1 MMLGWY
7 AMLLCLIPA
16 VVNAGSAYDAYR
28 DETLGW
34 KKIYHFGP
42 AKQPLKVDDKTY
54 SAAQI
59 SMAGQLANWMQA
71 SYQPKG
77 GLGDIRKVALE
88 RIGLYNT
95 YNAALPPSIGARAD
109 TYVFLKQ
116 VNGKWVNETS
126 HANIWEVVANK
137 VPENYIDALTN
148 EKQYYFTIPGMDPAL
163 LGQSTSS
170 EARYKQVY
178 DLSGHPVVGKYLNWV
193 VPDFGQSVRQ
203 NLVILSRDNAMPFV
217 HVGLGEVL
225 DKAESA
231 IAVHWEKEKKKI
243 LERTQGMPRDTEFH
257 TQAEQAKIERAKNT
271 LAALRSKYRGRLGD
285 KAYLHHGNFVLSD
298 LANGYDVFTGQKIE
312 IDAPMARVHPVYKVD
327 PVLQARCKTDAPQWL
342 LIRWLGGT
350 MDEPAFRHM
359 HESIVDHFNFDYVY
373 DYFFAPEKVRGKAY
387 MPRRDPAS

>member
-1 MMLGWY
+1 MFRWCVL
-7 AMLLCLIPA
+7 LLCLIPA
-16 VVNAGSAYDAYR
+16 VATAGSASDAYR
-28 DETLGW
+28 DQTLGW
-34 KKIYHFGP
+34 KKVYNFGP

-71 SYQPKG
+71 SYLPKG

-88 RIGLYNT
+88 RIGLYNA

-148 EKQYYFTIPGMDPAL
+148 EKQYYFTIPGMDPTL
-163 LGQSTSS
+163 LGQSTSN

-203 NLVILSRDNAMPFV
+203 NVVILSRDNAMPFV
-217 HVGLGEVL
+217 HVGIGEVL

-285 KAYLHHGNFVLSD
+285 KAYLYHGNFVLSD

-342 LIRWLGGT
+342 FIRWLGGT

-359 HESIVDHFNFDYVY
+359 HESIVDNFNFDYVY